1 MSQQFFPK
9 LWLILFPFS
18 LLQILA
24 PVLQDGSENLLRQEL
39 GDALMEMLLD
49 VLVHSEGPR
58 IRDHIS
64 HGEVDLCEISQQLAN
79 HILCICTAFAG
90 SYLNSDTGNFPITT
104 RICEATKVYKSLFHP
119 ISLLAKVVHNLAL
132 SLLKWKDLL
141 KPSGEECEEL
151 DCDRNKSAA
160 HFPNVSRALQA
171 VIMISTIFTEESLT
185 KILPCQ
191 FDLDNIDT
199 FFPRCLQILDTASF
213 PTLFRSKGE
222 LEIAM
227 LLHRI
232 VQHGTVTFEQAR

>member
-1 MSQQFFPK
+1 MSQQFCPK

-79 HILCICTAFAG
+79 HILCICIAFAG
-90 SYLNSDTGNFPITT
+90 SYLNSDTSNFPITT

-132 SLLKWKDLL
+132 SLLKWKDLP
-141 KPSGEECEEL
+141 KPSVEECEEL